1 MWWDKKGR
9 PPVGEEPQR
18 PSVPPPMPL
27 AEREETMTDATKRDG
42 GYPAT
47 RSGETFIGRTLVL
60 KGELSAEE
68 DLQVEGQFEGNIQ
81 LPEHCLTVGTNGHV
95 KAEIRARHVII
106 VGSVEGNITANEKV
120 EIRKTGHVVG
130 DIVAAA
136 IAVDEG
142 AYFKGS
148 IDILRDENSSG
159 PAGHPAEDP
168 TMSNA

>member
-1 MWWDKKGR
+1 MWWEKKGK
-9 PPVGEEPQR
+9 PPVEEEMQR
-18 PSVPPPMPL
+18 PIMPPPPPL
-27 AEREETMTDATKRDG
+27 PEREETMTESTKRDG
-42 GYPAT
+42 GSPAT

-81 LPEHCLTVGTNGHV
+81 LPEHCLTVGANGHV

-148 IDILRDENSSG
+148 IDILRDG
-159 PAGHPAEDP
+159 AAGGSPSHTTESPS
-168 TMSNA
+168 MSNA